1 VPFLRRIKFF
11 IYRQLGATLEDNAR
25 ISSGCTFLLDYENLI
40 MKKNSEINKGCF
52 LLLRDKFILGEN
64 STLAYNVSIYTSANP
79 NGPKNKLSKIYPKKQ
94 APIIIG
100 DNVWVGANSVI
111 LPGVT
116 IGDYS
121 VIAAGSVVNK
131 DVPSGYLYGGVPSKM
146 IKKLSE

>member
-1 VPFLRRIKFF
+1 
-11 IYRQLGATLEDNAR
+11 
-25 ISSGCTFLLDYENLI
+25 
-40 MKKNSEINKGCF
+40 MKRNSEINYGCF
-52 LLLRDKFILGEN
+52 LLLRDKFILGQN

-79 NGPKNKLSKIYPKKQ
+79 NGPKNKLSEIYPKNQ

-100 DNVWVGANSVI
+100 DNVWTGANSVI

-131 DVPSGYLYGGVPSKM
+131 DVPGGYLYGGVPAKM